1 MEQTPQ
7 QAQQLNEIGKLLAAY
22 NASLPADKHL
32 EAANTSQ
39 LNTLIT
45 QNQTMLSVFTTL
57 APVFNSVTG
66 GNGGDIMALLPQLMP
81 AVQQLQSDKQLQADI
96 QTILTWL
103 KPQQ

>member
-22 NASLPADKHL
+22 NASLPANKHL

-45 QNQTMLSVFTTL
+45 QNQTMLSVFRTL
-57 APVFNSVTG
+57 GPVFSSVTG
-66 GNGGDIMALLPQLMP
+66 GGGDIMQLIPQLMP
-81 AVQQLQSDKQLQADI
+81 AVQQLQNDKQLQADI
-96 QTILTWL
+96 QTILSWI